1 MNSRSIW
8 WKIILRLLL
17 CYLLVQLAPAVVVIA
32 CGIVFGPITTPDAAA
47 LSQGQ
52 ILFIAWGS
60 LVIVAAVVI
69 LLARFIDRRPIA
81 ELGMT
86 LPTKAISTA
95 FLGIG
100 LGAIAPVLMF
110 IILWSVG
117 GYKITAVNPEIS
129 FLPLGVFFLIVVPAA
144 LKEEIVF
151 RGYTIANLK
160 ERLGVVPLI
169 IVSATIFTLFHTTP
183 ILTTMT
189 PVAFIS
195 YLLGGILLAMAF
207 VYSLNLWLPMWIH
220 ISNNYIYSLLFAP
233 SVGVFEG
240 TMVVGKTTSD
250 IIDAACVLTA
260 VIFMGFIVKKNGRPF
275 AKSLKLGSR

>member
-1 MNSRSIW
+1 MNSISIW

-32 CGIVFGPITTPDAAA
+32 SGIVFGPITTLDAAV

-52 ILFIAWGS
+52 IHFIAWGS
-60 LVIVAAVVI
+60 LVVVATVVI

-117 GYKITAVNPEIS
+117 GYKITGVNPEVS
-129 FLPLGVFFLIVVPAA
+129 FLSLGAFFLIVVPAA
-144 LKEEIVF
+144 LNEEIVF

-160 ERLGVVPLI
+160 ERLGTGLLLT
-169 IVSATIFTLFHTTP
+169 VSAIIFILFHTTSV
-183 ILTTMT
+183 LTIMT

-195 YLLGGILLAMAF
+195 YLLGGLLLAMAY
-207 VYSLNLWLPMWIH
+207 VYRLNLWLPMWIH

-240 TMVVGKTTSD
+240 TMVVGKAISD
-250 IIDAACVLTA
+250 IIDATCVLTA
-260 VIFMGFIVKKNGRPF
+260 VIVMGFIVKKNGRPF
-275 AKSLKLGSR
+275 PKSLRL

>member
-1 MNSRSIW
+1 MNSRSII

-32 CGIVFGPITTPDAAA
+32 SGIVFGPITTPDAAA

-60 LVIVAAVVI
+60 LVIVAAAVI
-69 LLARFIDRRPIA
+69 LLARIIDRRPIA

-86 LPTKAISTA
+86 LPPKAISTA

-117 GYKITAVNPEIS
+117 GYKITGVNPEVS
-129 FLPLGVFFLIVVPAA
+129 FLSLGLFFLIVVPSA
-144 LKEEIVF
+144 LNEEIVF

-160 ERLGVVPLI
+160 ERLGMVPLLT
-169 IVSATIFTLFHTTP
+169 VSAIIFTIFHTTP

-195 YLLGGILLAMAF
+195 YLLGGLLLAMAF
-207 VYSLNLWLPMWIH
+207 VYSFNLWLPMWIH

-240 TMVVGKTTSD
+240 TMVIGKATSD
-250 IIDAACVLTA
+250 IIDAVCVLTA
-260 VIFMGFIVKKNGRPF
+260 VTVMGFIVKKNGRPF
-275 AKSLKLGSR
+275 HKSLRLGSR